1 MFSGVGITEH
11 DTIRRRKNGDLIHVS
26 VMVSSIEDGQGNVL
40 ATAGILR
47 DITERKTMEKALRES
62 EERYRSL
69 FEHNPDMIFS
79 LDSDGNFTS
88 VNPSGSMISGYS
100 FEELSQKLFLTLV
113 VPKDAEK
120 IVQYFHKTMQGEPQ
134 NYETAILHKNGS
146 SIELSIT
153 NIPIIVENTIVGIYG
168 IAQDTTE
175 LKRTEELLRKSD
187 KLAVVGQLSAG
198 VAHEIR
204 NPLTAIRGFVQLL
217 ESNISENKE
226 YSSIMLSELDRIEL
240 IISEFLVLAKP
251 QAIKFEQKYIQNI
264 LEDIMAL
271 LGTQAIVRNVR
282 FLTEFEDDIPPI
294 QCVENHLKQVFI
306 NILYD

>member
-1 MFSGVGITEH
+1 MY
-11 DTIRRRKNGDLIHVS
+11 LP
-26 VMVSSIEDGQGNVL
+26 L
-40 ATAGILR
+40 LGILR

-100 FEELSQKLFLTLV
+100 FEELSQKPFLTLV

-187 KLAVVGQLSAG
+187 KLAVVGQLAAG

-240 IISEFLVLAKP
+240 IIS
-251 QAIKFEQKYIQNI
+251 
-264 LEDIMAL
+264 
-271 LGTQAIVRNVR
+271 
-282 FLTEFEDDIPPI
+282 
-294 QCVENHLKQVFI
+294 
-306 NILYD
+306 